1 MKHLMLT
8 IIIFTSK
15 RLEKFIELIG
25 DIKKNNHKLNIP
37 IVIVSYQE
45 ESKNLII
52 IKRIAKEN
60 DYKLYIE
67 KKELL
72 VAEKLKKYTK
82 KVKTKYFWWVSDDD
96 RITNNAVNIINDLL
110 KKNNNISGI
119 TLANKSI
126 PNVNIHK
133 KIYFNDK
140 KKKELEDLD
149 IKKKIT
155 ELGMNSAQI
164 TSVKHYMNALKDFT
178 KNEYHNTAYSYLN
191 IMYKIIFKTDNWK
204 YLNNKLVIYR
214 VGNLDNVNAQ
224 LALKRLDNE
233 FKGYLIPLKKI
244 YRKKRG
250 DYDAIFREIF
260 YKNIISHI
268 FLNFYING
276 RLKTL
281 QTVLNNLKLI
291 PKKLYIII
299 LIIIFATPNFVLKFI
314 KKIKILRSKLNMQ

>member
-1 MKHLMLT
+1 MLT

-37 IVIVSYQE
+37 IIIVSYQE
-45 ESKNLII
+45 ERKNLII
-52 IKRIAKEN
+52 IKKLAKLN
-60 DYKLYIE
+60 GYKLYIE
-67 KKELL
+67 TKKLS

-96 RITNNAVNIINDLL
+96 RITNNSVNIINEIL

-126 PNVNIHK
+126 LNENIRK
-133 KIYFNDK
+133 KIYFHDRK
-140 KKKELEDLD
+140 KKKLENLD

-164 TSVKHYMNALKDFT
+164 TSLKHYTNALKDFS

-191 IMYKIIFKTDNWK
+191 IIYKIIFKTNNWK

-214 VGNLDNVNAQ
+214 VGNLDNVNAP

-233 FKGYLIPLKKI
+233 FKGYLIPLKKV
-244 YRKKRG
+244 YKKEKKN
-250 DYDAIFREIF
+250 YYAIFREIF
-260 YKNIISHI
+260 FKNIISHI
-268 FLNFYING
+268 LLNFYING

-281 QTVLNNLKLI
+281 RIVLNNLKLI

-299 LIIIFATPNFVLKFI
+299 LIVIFITPNFILKFI
-314 KKIKILRSKLNMQ
+314 KRIKILRSKLNMQ